1 MAYKFGMSLLIIIY
15 ITLFESYEVRYI
27 VKIQGCNV
35 SETNGWM
42 DGNWQILLLKH
53 DQIPHMVNGMCTI
66 AIGSL
71 CEYFCKK
78 QGNED
83 SEGNVDVVAIII
95 GVGVP
100 YSSSL
105 SFRPTA

>member
-1 MAYKFGMSLLIIIY
+1 
-15 ITLFESYEVRYI
+15 
-27 VKIQGCNV
+27 
-35 SETNGWM
+35 
-42 DGNWQILLLKH
+42 
-53 DQIPHMVNGMCTI
+53 MCTI